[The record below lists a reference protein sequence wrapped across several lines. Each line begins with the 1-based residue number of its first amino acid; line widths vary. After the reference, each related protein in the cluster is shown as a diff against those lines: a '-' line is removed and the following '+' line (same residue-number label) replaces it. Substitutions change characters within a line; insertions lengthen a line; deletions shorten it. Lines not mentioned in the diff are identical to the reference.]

1 MFTAEDVT
9 APVLAVKGEWKD
21 AKLGEDY
28 MLPEI
33 TATDESGEVTVRIMI
48 LDSNGTVTMLNGDVK
63 AIKFAVSGKHT
74 ITIVA
79 RDQSGNTVSERVT
92 ITVNE

>member
-1 MFTAEDVT
+1 
-9 APVLAVKGEWKD
+9 
-21 AKLGEDY
+21 